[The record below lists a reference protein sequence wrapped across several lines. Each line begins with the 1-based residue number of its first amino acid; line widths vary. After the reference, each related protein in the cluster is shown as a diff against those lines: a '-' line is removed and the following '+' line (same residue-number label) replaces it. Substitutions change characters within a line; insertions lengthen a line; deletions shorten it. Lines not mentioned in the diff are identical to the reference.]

1 MNMWEKQEKDQLKEY
16 QRKPFI
22 NFADSMNRAEIGDWD
37 ALAKGGFWTTL
48 VIIVGLLLFFSF
60 RF

>member
-1 MNMWEKQEKDQLKEY
+1 MNMWEKQEKEKFKEY

>member
-1 MNMWEKQEKDQLKEY
+1 MWEKQEKEKFKEY

-37 ALAKGGFWTTL
+37 ALAKGGFLPTL